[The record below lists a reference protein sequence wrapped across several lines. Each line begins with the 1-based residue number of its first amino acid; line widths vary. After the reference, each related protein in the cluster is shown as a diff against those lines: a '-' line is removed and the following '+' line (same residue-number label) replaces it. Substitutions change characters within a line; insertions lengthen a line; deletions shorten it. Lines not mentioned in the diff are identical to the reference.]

1 MCCEDDRNVR
11 GNSDQDS
18 LLLQVAR
25 YIACV
30 STKRFFMSM
39 RRDDACFS
47 SLATF
52 GLLSKLGSTPA
63 YPVSNKI
70 IVLTSLK
77 DLCSKWVVNSL
88 LSLGNFLLRDDI
100 LMSFLLDPS
109 HEVGRAAGC
118 SLYLGASISRPGC
131 SFCELR
137 VMAHTP
143 DGTVRA
149 MAVSSFPP

>member
-1 MCCEDDRNVR
+1 M
-11 GNSDQDS
+11 
-18 LLLQVAR
+18 
-25 YIACV
+25 
-30 STKRFFMSM
+30 
-39 RRDDACFS
+39 
-47 SLATF
+47 
-52 GLLSKLGSTPA
+52 
-63 YPVSNKI
+63 

-88 LSLGNFLLRDDI
+88 LSLGKFLVRDDI

-118 SLYLGASISRPGC
+118 SLYLGASINRPGC

-137 VMAHTP
+137 VMAHTL